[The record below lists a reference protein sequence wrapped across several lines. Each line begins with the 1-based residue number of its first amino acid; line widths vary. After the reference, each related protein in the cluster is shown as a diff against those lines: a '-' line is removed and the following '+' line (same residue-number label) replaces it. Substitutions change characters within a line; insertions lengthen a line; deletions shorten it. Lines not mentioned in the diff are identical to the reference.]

1 MNHRTITETQ
11 QDSSPD
17 FIEKLLLSI
26 DSLRREPLTPNERYT
41 IVSSLKNFL
50 NEQNTDL
57 NNCGLIEKFEA
68 LNSYLNSGLSDTS
81 SSLGICLFL
90 AQYFASFKDNLT
102 TCHFINFAKDLI
114 EQSANT
120 HNYVYNKLVK
130 LALNIGQTDL
140 AVDLFIKA
148 SIGESVFNVGD
159 RLKLIRTYHAIR
171 TMSMQEQ
178 MHGHDLLLS
187 YLKLQSAA
195 SLQGKLVVEIGTTR
209 ENAPGQGSTRLLAEQ
224 CKKQGLEFITVD
236 MDPNNTLCAKN
247 LFKQLDINFS
257 AVTMKG
263 ELYLSTYQGQIDFIF
278 LDAYDFDHGMHS
290 ELRQERYVKY
300 LGSEIDEK
308 LCHQMHL
315 DCAEALIAKLSPD
328 GIICFDDTWQN
339 EEGAWLA
346 KGTMAVPYLLSN
358 GFEIIEARNKAILMR
373 RKAAN

>member
-1 MNHRTITETQ
+1 MGYRTINEIQ

-17 FIEKLLLSI
+17 FIEKLLSSI
-26 DSLRREPLTPNERYT
+26 DSLRTEPLTNDERYA
-41 IVSSLKNFL
+41 IVTSLKNFL
-50 NEQNTDL
+50 REQEKDL

-68 LNSYLNSGLSDTS
+68 LNSYLNSGLSDKNA
-81 SSLGICLFL
+81 SLGICLFL

-114 EQSANT
+114 EQSENT
-120 HNYVYNKLVK
+120 HNDVYNKLVQ

-148 SIGESVFNVGD
+148 SIDESVFNVSD
-159 RLKLIRTYHAIR
+159 RLKLTRTYHAIR
-171 TMSMQEQ
+171 AMSMQEQ

-209 ENAPGQGSTRLLAEQ
+209 ENAPGQDSTRLLAEQ
-224 CKKQGLEFITVD
+224 CQKQSLEFITVD

-247 LFKQLDINFS
+247 LFNQLNVSFS

-263 ELYLSTYQGQIDFIF
+263 EEYLRTYQGQIDFIF

-315 DCAEALIAKLSPD
+315 DCAVALMTKLSPD

-346 KGTMAVPYLLSN
+346 KGTLAVPYLLSN
-358 GFEIIEARNKAILMR
+358 GFEIIEARNKAILLR
-373 RKAAN
+373 RKIAN